1 MLAFGLEES
10 CPLLTARCLKLLFE
24 KLPHSL
30 IGDPDTTDLLLGPEG
45 QRQLEQRGYASFVFY
60 LFLVCALS
68 HWIRVLLDCQYC
80 LQRCCCLNAG
90 RLLPTRNFGR
100 SVGSCQS
107 ILAMWVIK

>member
-30 IGDPDTTDLLLGPEG
+30 IGDPDTTDLLLGEEG
-45 QRQLEQRGYASFVFY
+45 RRQLEQRGYASFVFY

-68 HWIRVLLDCQYC
+68 HGISSERELLDCQCC
-80 LQRCCCLNAG
+80 LQLCCVG
-90 RLLPTRNFGR
+90 TW
-100 SVGSCQS
+100 VGS
-107 ILAMWVIK
+107 